1 MKPYAY
7 FFKNSTKSNSFLFLK
22 GERMNKIVTAIFVTL
37 AALMIVLVIAIP
49 VYFYFN
55 VELPSQIAY
64 GRALGSKVTM
74 LYDAG
79 GIYDFYNRTKE
90 LRIAMEAEFAGLDTT
105 TVHADWRPWNQVPEN
120 TVAENIR
127 WVGSFEERCKYNY
140 EDMLAIKNGSK
151 TILTPYGAWEQQTI
165 EGMRNES
172 KRAGGVVWA
181 TYGAWYQ
188 VHQPYCFWLHNALWY
203 FGWFDLLW
211 GLCLILAIIFGFLSL
226 VTLGI

>member
-1 MKPYAY
+1 
-7 FFKNSTKSNSFLFLK
+7 
-22 GERMNKIVTAIFVTL
+22 MNKIATAIF
-37 AALMIVLVIAIP
+37 AALTILMIALVVIIP

-64 GRALGSKVTM
+64 SKALGSKVTM

-79 GIYDFYNRTKE
+79 SIYEFYNRTKE
-90 LRIAMEAEFAGLDTT
+90 LRMAMEAEFAGLDPATI
-105 TVHADWRPWNQVPEN
+105 HADWLPWNQVPEN

-127 WVGSFEERCKYNY
+127 WVVGFEERCKYNY

-151 TILTPYGAWEQQTI
+151 TLLTPYGAWEQQTI

-172 KRAGGVVWA
+172 KRAGGITWA
-181 TYGAWYQ
+181 VYGAWHQ
-188 VHQPYCFWLHNALWY
+188 VHQPYCFWLHNALWW

-211 GLCLILAIIFGFLSL
+211 VVFLILAILFVFLTIATA
-226 VTLGI
+226 V